1 VRILAMVAVG
11 ALYGV
16 LLRGWMRFVS
26 TDPEFSWAGTG
37 VIVGAFA
44 VLGLMVGLVGAARRK
59 QWRRRLLAIRVVGS
73 VLALACFQGAGVV
86 MFPTIVPAALAV
98 ARTDWW
104 RPLRMV
110 LVGMAVVV
118 AVLVVVDMEDLTVQR
133 RLVALVLYLGLCA
146 VEAALLARILA
157 PSVPQGVIRGAP
169 TSARVALAA
178 LPLLAVFALVIATVG
193 VGFD

>member
-1 VRILAMVAVG
+1 VRILSMVAAG

-44 VLGLMVGLVGAARRK
+44 VLGFMVGLVGVARRR

-73 VLALACFQGAGVV
+73 VLALACFQGAGVA

-104 RPLRMV
+104 RPVRMA
-110 LVGMAVVV
+110 LLGMAVVV
-118 AVLVVVDMEDLTVQR
+118 AVLVVVDMDDLTVQR
-133 RLVALVLYLGLCA
+133 RVVALGLYLGLCA
-146 VEAALLARILA
+146 VEASLLSKILR
-157 PSVPQGVIRGAP
+157 PSLPRGSIRGAP
-169 TSARVALAA
+169 PSARVVVAA
-178 LPLLAVFALVIATVG
+178 LPLLAVFALVIATTG
-193 VGFD
+193 IPTG